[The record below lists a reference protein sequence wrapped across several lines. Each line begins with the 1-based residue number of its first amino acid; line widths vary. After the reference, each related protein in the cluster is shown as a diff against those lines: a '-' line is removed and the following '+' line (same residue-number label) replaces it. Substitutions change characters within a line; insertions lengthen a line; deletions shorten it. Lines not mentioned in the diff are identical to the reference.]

1 MASDKTPVVSSR
13 ESIKIADSVKD
24 MRLGEPQYIG
34 TYRKVVESVGKDEAL
49 RLYAGMSP
57 EKSDFICSCGEK
69 LDFLSVRWTLD
80 ILKENMRMADSCRE
94 SGSKI
99 RILSRVARRR

>member
-1 MASDKTPVVSSR
+1 MASEKTPVVSRR
-13 ESIKIADSVKD
+13 ESIKIADSVND

-57 EKSDFICSCGEK
+57 
-69 LDFLSVRWTLD
+69 R
-80 ILKENMRMADSCRE
+80 
-94 SGSKI
+94 
-99 RILSRVARRR
+99 SRTSYVHVARSLTS